1 MTKPQIKQI
10 SNYLNN
16 LENSL
21 NSQDY
26 SPTTLQTELSK
37 IYETIKLLMDET
49 FKAKDRELKIQLAY
63 MELRLRKCR
72 DKIEMGLGI
81 RN

>member
-1 MTKPQIKQI
+1 MCMRHDKII
-10 SNYLNN
+10 GDYLKN

-37 IYETIKLLMDET
+37 IYETTKLL
-49 FKAKDRELKIQLAY
+49 RVRLLKPKTRI
-63 MELRLRKCR
+63 
-72 DKIEMGLGI
+72 
-81 RN
+81 